1 MNTNKW
7 NEKYCFFSTTHE
19 DDCAQLTFS
28 LYKNMAQE
36 KDVWL
41 YRDQQGLAAQTF
53 SNTSLVYL

>member
-7 NEKYCFFSTTHE
+7 NEKCCFFSTTHE

-41 YRDQQGLAAQTF
+41 YRDQQGLAA
-53 SNTSLVYL
+53 